1 MFPPIVTPGVGT
13 RVCVAPA
20 TAELSPKGMMII
32 QGSGHRPTETP
43 LPSTSNT
50 MRKRGKLANL
60 SRRQMLLKQKEVK
73 DKQFNVRK
81 RNDLNHAINKKGPQ
95 QMNVGVAGLA
105 TRHGNGPFCLFVFF
119 FNSMCNGLYLSPV
132 KTC

>member
-1 MFPPIVTPGVGT
+1 MFPPIVTQGVGT

-43 LPSTSNT
+43 LPSTSNR
-50 MRKRGKLANL
+50 MRKRGKLANH

-73 DKQFNVRK
+73 DKQFNLHKRK
-81 RNDLNHAINKKGPQ
+81 FNDLNHAINKKGAQ

-105 TRHGNGPFCLFVFF
+105 TRHGNGPFCFCFF
-119 FNSMCNGLYLSPV
+119 FLTQCV
-132 KTC
+132 KESRDH

>member
-1 MFPPIVTPGVGT
+1 MFPPIVTQGAGT

-32 QGSGHRPTETP
+32 QSSGHRPTETP
-43 LPSTSNT
+43 LPSTSNR

-73 DKQFNVRK
+73 DKQFNVHK
-81 RNDLNHAINKKGPQ
+81 RNDLNHAISKKGAQ

-105 TRHGNGPFCLFVFF
+105 TRHGNGPFFF
-119 FNSMCNGLYLSPV
+119 
-132 KTC
+132 